1 MCTFAAVWFRT
12 GLFSKPYLTIHY
24 NFAIKF
30 LYLMTK
36 KIICTL
42 FFITLVVAGAF
53 ARPRGTRVPMGKK
66 VYQYRIF
73 LTDKDGSSFTLKHP
87 EEFLSKRSLERR
99 ARQGIAV
106 DESDLPVSPAY
117 LMTLSKMGLNIMG
130 KSKWHNTVWVQ
141 SATDDVA
148 IRLKGLKFVKDVV
161 RVYASPDSFLQVPHT
176 ALKDS
181 MRTDSFAKGRYG
193 EACNQISQLNGI
205 RLHEAGF
212 RGQGKLIAVMDGG
225 FHNADRIKALRRVRI
240 QTTADFAPRRVHSI
254 FADTYHG
261 TMVLS
266 CMAANSPDTMIGT
279 APDADFVLIRTED
292 GTAETHAEE
301 DSWTAGAEFA
311 DSIGADI
318 INTSLGYH
326 KFDGDSTSYRYR
338 DLDGMTAFV
347 SQTASMLAS
356 KGIIL
361 TNSAGNEGEE
371 VWHKIGVPADARDIL
386 AVGALNRKGMNTWF
400 SSVGPSQDGRVK
412 PDVCAMGGQTTV
424 IDGSG
429 SMTKAN
435 GTSFASPVMCGMVA
449 SLWSALPKLSA
460 RQIMSLIR
468 RSADRYNYPDNVFG
482 YGIPDFWKAYE
493 MGRSE

>member
-1 MCTFAAVWFRT
+1 M
-12 GLFSKPYLTIHY
+12 
-24 NFAIKF
+24 
-30 LYLMTK
+30 K
-36 KIICTL
+36 KIICVLL
-42 FFITLVVAGAF
+42 FLSAATVAMT
-53 ARPRGTRVPMGKK
+53 ARPRGTMTYMGKK
-66 VYQYRIF
+66 VFQYRVF
-73 LTDKDGSSFTLKHP
+73 LTDKEGSPFTLKHP
-87 EEFLSKRSLERR
+87 EAFLSQRSLERR
-99 ARQGIAV
+99 SRQGITV
-106 DESDLPVSPAY
+106 DETDLPVSQKY
-117 LMTLSKMGLNIMG
+117 LAALAKMGLKVVG
-130 KSKWHNTVWVQ
+130 KSKWHNTAWVQ

-148 IRLKGLKFVKDVV
+148 KRLKGVRFVKDVV
-161 RVYASPDSFLQVPHT
+161 RIYASPDSFRQVSRT

-181 MRTDSFAKGRYG
+181 MQTDSLAKGRYG
-193 EACNQISQLNGI
+193 EAYDQISQLNGI
-205 RLHEAGF
+205 RLHDAGF

-225 FHNADRIKALRRVRI
+225 FHNADRIKALRHVRVLA
-240 QTTADFAPRRVHSI
+240 TADFAPRRVHSV
-254 FADTYHG
+254 FDDTYHG

-266 CMAANSPDTMIGT
+266 CMAADSPDTMIGT

-301 DSWTAGAEFA
+301 DSWTMGAEFA

-318 INTSLGYH
+318 INASLGYH

-338 DLDGMTAFV
+338 DLDGHTAFI

-356 KGIIL
+356 KGIVL

-371 VWHKIGVPADARDIL
+371 VWHKIGVPADASDIL
-386 AVGALNRKGMNTWF
+386 AVGALNRKGINTWF

-449 SLWSALPKLSA
+449 SLWSALPNLSA
-460 RQIMSLIR
+460 KQIISLVR
-468 RSADRYNYPDNVFG
+468 RSADRYDYPDNVFG

-493 MGRSE
+493 MGKGEQ

>member
-1 MCTFAAVWFRT
+1 MCTFAATWFRAC
-12 GLFSKPYLTIHY
+12 LFSEPYLMFNCYIVT
-24 NFAIKF
+24 KC
-30 LYLMTK
+30 LYFMAK
-36 KIICTL
+36 RIVCAL
-42 FFITLVVAGAF
+42 FILFVAVTGTF
-53 ARPRGTRVPMGKK
+53 ARPRGTRMPVGKK
-66 VYQYRIF
+66 VYQYRVF
-73 LTDKDGSSFTLKHP
+73 LTDKEDSPFTLKHP

-99 ARQGIAV
+99 ARQGITV
-106 DESDLPVSPAY
+106 DETDLPVSPRY
-117 LMTLSKMGLNIMG
+117 LTTLSRMGLKIMG

-141 SATDDVA
+141 SATDDVTT
-148 IRLKGLKFVKDVV
+148 RLKGIKFVKDVV
-161 RVYASPDSFLQVPHT
+161 RVYASPDSFLQAPRT

-181 MRTDSFAKGRYG
+181 MHTDSFAKGRYG
-193 EACNQISQLNGI
+193 EAYDQISQLNGI

-225 FHNADRIKALRRVRI
+225 FHNADRIKALHCVRI
-240 QTTADFAPRRVHSI
+240 RATADFAPRRICSI
-254 FADTYHG
+254 YDDTYHG

-318 INTSLGYH
+318 INASLGYH
-326 KFDGDSTSYRYR
+326 KFDGDSTGYRYR

-347 SQTASMLAS
+347 SQTASMLSS
-356 KGIIL
+356 KGMIL

-386 AVGALNRKGMNTWF
+386 AVGALDRKGINTWF

-449 SLWSALPKLSA
+449 SLWSALPNLSA
-460 RQIMSLIR
+460 KQIMSLIR
-468 RSADRYNYPDNVFG
+468 HSGDRYNYPDNVFG
-482 YGIPDFWKAYE
+482 YGIPDMWKAYE
-493 MGRSE
+493 MGKSE